1 MKTTSQYIALLQ
13 EHIQDFKQKFGI
25 TSLRIFGSVARGE
38 QHEGSDVDVFV
49 EMPCSMIKV
58 CGAQLYLEEL
68 LGTHVDLVRK
78 HRNLSDFFLQQIEKD
93 GVRIF

>member
-1 MKTTSQYIALLQ
+1 MKTTSQYISLLS

-25 TSLRIFGSVARGE
+25 TSLQLFGSVARGE
-38 QHEGSDVDVFV
+38 HHEGSDVDVFV
-49 EMPCSMIKV
+49 EMPCSMVKV

-78 HRNLSDFFLQQIEKD
+78 HSNLSDFFLKQIEKD
-93 GVRIF
+93 GVRIY